1 MFFVLIIK
9 EMEWKNFYIDLVLVP
24 LAILAVVLYH
34 VFLWYKA
41 KTSPHI
47 TVVGVNSV
55 GRRIWVESIMEDNE
69 KKNILAIQTMRNSVM
84 ASTLVGTISAV
95 LTTGLGA
102 VISSTYSWK
111 QASPFQELTVFGV
124 HHSELLVAIKYATPL
139 VFLLFSFF
147 FSSLSIR
154 FLNQVNILINVP
166 LHEPCLITPD
176 YVTQLFERG
185 CIFNTIATRML
196 YVACPL
202 LLWIL
207 GPVPVFLSC
216 VTMVP
221 ALYNLDFVLGPKGG
235 SEDSNDTVDD
245 VKKSKEYCR
254 IV

>member
-1 MFFVLIIK
+1 
-9 EMEWKNFYIDLVLVP
+9 MEWKKFYIDLVLVP
-24 LAILAVVLYH
+24 LGILAVVLYH

-55 GRRIWVESIMEDNE
+55 GRRIWVESMIEDDD

-84 ASTLVGTISAV
+84 ASILVGTISV
-95 LTTGLGA
+95 LLTTGLAA

-111 QASPFQELTVFGV
+111 QPAPLKDFTVFGG
-124 HHSELLVAIKYATPL
+124 HHSEMLVAIKYATPL

-221 ALYNLDFVLGPKGG
+221 ALYNLDFVLGPKGAEIR
-235 SEDSNDTVDD
+235 SEDSKDTMEH
-245 VKKSKEYCR
+245 VKKSKDCYR
-254 IV
+254 II

>member
-1 MFFVLIIK
+1 MFFSLNK
-9 EMEWKNFYIDLVLVP
+9 EMEWKKSYTDLVLVP
-24 LAILAVVLYH
+24 LAILTVVLYH

-41 KTSPHI
+41 KTNPHI
-47 TVVGVNSV
+47 TVIGVNSV
-55 GRRIWVESIMEDNE
+55 GRRIWVESMMEDND
-69 KKNILAIQTMRNSVM
+69 KKNILAIQTMRNSIM
-84 ASTLVGTISAV
+84 ASTLVGTISV
-95 LTTGLGA
+95 ILSTGLGA
-102 VISSTYSWK
+102 VMSSTYSLK
-111 QASPFQELTVFGV
+111 QPDPFKELAVFGG

-154 FLNQVNILINVP
+154 FLNQVNILVNTP

-176 YVTQLFERG
+176 YVTQLFHRG
-185 CIFNTIATRML
+185 CIFNTLATRTL

-221 ALYNLDFVLGPKGG
+221 ALYNLDFVLGSKG
-235 SEDSNDTVDD
+235 SECRSSEDTVEEF
-245 VKKSKEYCR
+245 KKSKDYYH
-254 IV
+254 II